1 MLHSFVKDV
10 LIYNGYVFIKGNKKK
25 KKKKKKSKVTLVV
38 RHNI

>member
-25 KKKKKKSKVTLVV
+25 KKKIKGNSCGET
-38 RHNI
+38 

>member
-25 KKKKKKSKVTLVV
+25 KSKVTLVV